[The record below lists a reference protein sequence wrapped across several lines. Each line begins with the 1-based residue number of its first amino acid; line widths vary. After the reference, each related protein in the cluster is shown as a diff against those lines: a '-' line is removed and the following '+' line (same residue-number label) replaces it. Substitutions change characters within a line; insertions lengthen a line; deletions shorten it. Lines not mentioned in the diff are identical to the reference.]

1 MKNKYILI
9 SLVVLIAI
17 GVFLA
22 IQKSKNDSNQP
33 KEVEEQTAEQHDIVE
48 SVTASGK
55 IYAEDEVK
63 ISSDVSGEIVEL
75 NVKEGQY
82 VEKGAL
88 LAKIQPESYQALLEQ
103 ADAQYNNALANF
115 KNMQANYSNAIA
127 RSKLVEAQF
136 DNANSAYQR
145 AKELYATKTIST
157 SDLEQ
162 AEMNY
167 KTAKAEFEANK
178 ETIKG
183 ANYSV
188 EAAQASVKG
197 AQAAIKDAKSNLT
210 KTSIFAPMAGIISPL
225 NVEKGE
231 KVVGTLQ
238 MTGTEM
244 MRISNFT
251 NMEVRVDVSENEI
264 IKVKIGDT
272 ANVEVDAYI
281 GRKFQGIV
289 TQVSNSSKGIANT
302 AVSTDQS
309 TNFVVKIRIL
319 ESSYSDLSEN
329 GKRPF
334 LPGMSATV
342 DIFTQ
347 KEHQVIALPIQA
359 VVTREDSITHQT
371 IEVVFKDSNGYAIQT
386 PVSTGIQDDT
396 YIHIKS
402 GINKGDKIITGPYE
416 TLSKI
421 LTNKMAIQLSKA
433 KGK

>member
-1 MKNKYILI
+1 MKKKYIYACLF
-9 SLVVLIAI
+9 LLIAI
-17 GVFLA
+17 GIFMA
-22 IQKSKNDSNQP
+22 IQKSKKDSNKP
-33 KEVEEQTAEQHDIVE
+33 KEVEEQIADLHDITE

-55 IYAEDEVK
+55 INAEEEVK

-75 NVKEGQY
+75 NIKEGQY
-82 VEKGAL
+82 VEKGTL
-88 LAKIQPESYQALLEQ
+88 LAKIQPESYLALVEQ
-103 ADAQYNNALANF
+103 AEAQYNNALANL
-115 KNMQANYSNAIA
+115 KNMQANHSNTIA
-127 RSKLVEAQF
+127 RGRLAEAQF
-136 DNANSAYQR
+136 DNASLAYKR
-145 AKELYATKTIST
+145 AKDLYAQKTIST
-157 SDLEQ
+157 ADLEQ

-167 KTAKAEFEANK
+167 KTAKAEIEANK
-178 ETIKG
+178 ETIKA
-183 ANYSV
+183 ANFSV

-210 KTSIFAPMAGIISPL
+210 KTSIFAPMSGIVSPL

-264 IKVKIGDT
+264 IKVKIGDS
-272 ANVEVDAYI
+272 ANIEVDAYI

-289 TQVSNSSKGIANT
+289 TQVSNSSKGISNT
-302 AVSTDQS
+302 NISSDQS
-309 TNFVVKIRIL
+309 TNFVVRIRIL
-319 ESSYSDLSEN
+319 ASSYSDLIEK

-347 KEHQVIALPIQA
+347 KERQVLALPIQA
-359 VVTREDSITHQT
+359 VVTREDSLSHQT
-371 IEVVFKDSNGYAIQT
+371 LEVVFIDSNGLAIQR
-386 PVSTGIQDDT
+386 PVTTGIQDDT

-402 GINKGDKIITGPYE
+402 GISKGDKIITGPYE
-416 TLSKI
+416 ILSKV
-421 LTNKMAIQLSKA
+421 LTNKMNIQVSKE
-433 KGK
+433 KK